1 MEANMQLDR
10 YASVMQE
17 TRHPTRTSEEYR
29 FLSTAAALGVLADH
43 GWFAAKVVEA
53 HCRKPE
59 NFGYQKHLV
68 RLRSPDHGRT
78 EAGVIPELV
87 LKNSHNG
94 ESALRLFGGIHEMV
108 CSNGLVVWRELQDI
122 ERITHRGSAAEQLAA
137 AVGYVASSIPENL
150 ATRERWRGV
159 RLERHEQLAYAE
171 AVIPLVFDGE
181 KYAIAP
187 SELLHVRHW
196 DQREPSLWNTMNIVQ
211 EAIIRGGVRQHRADG
226 SHIRS
231 RAVRDV
237 DRNVQINRDLWRI
250 AADLERAL
258 N

>member
-1 MEANMQLDR
+1 MQLER
-10 YASVMQE
+10 YATVTQG

-29 FLSTAAALGVLADH
+29 FLSTKAALGILADH

-53 HCRKPE
+53 SCRKPE
-59 NFGYQKHLV
+59 NYGFQKHLV
-68 RLRSPDHGRT
+68 RLRSPDHGCI
-78 EAGVIPELV
+78 ESGVIPELV

-94 ESALRLFGGIHEMV
+94 ESALRIYGGIHEVV

-137 AVGYVASSIPENL
+137 AIEYVASSIPENL
-150 ATRERWRGV
+150 ATRERWRCV

-171 AVIPLVFDGE
+171 AVIPLVFDGV
-181 KYAIAP
+181 KYAIEP
-187 SELLHVRHW
+187 HELLYPRHAG
-196 DQREPSLWNTMNIVQ
+196 QMEPTLWNILNRCQENIL
-211 EAIIRGGVRQHRADG
+211 RGGVRQRRADG
-226 SHIRS
+226 SRIRS